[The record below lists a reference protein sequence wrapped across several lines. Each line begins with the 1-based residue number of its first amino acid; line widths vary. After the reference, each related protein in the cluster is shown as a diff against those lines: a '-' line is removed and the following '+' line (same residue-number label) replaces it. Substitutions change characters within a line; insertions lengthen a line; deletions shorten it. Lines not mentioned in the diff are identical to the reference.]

1 MSKVSNVVAGK
12 HRRCLCE
19 WCGEDTFANGF
30 NYRKDLYMT
39 FKHPKYR
46 LRFLSTVL
54 ALSIMISLVAP
65 VCATDDIHSLEQTT
79 EDLENNLS
87 SLNSELAQLDKEIS
101 SISSKIKDMNARI
114 KTIQDELA
122 IAKGEE
128 ESQYEAMKARIQY
141 MYENGSTS
149 FLEILCSASS
159 LADFIKRADYFAT
172 VNEYD
177 RAALKKITD
186 TREAIAQKELQLTE
200 EKENL
205 TTLLAELDKKEA
217 ILQKQISD
225 ASSELSSYTAKLDN
239 ARKEAQKAEAALKQE
254 VKPVAPPKDEP
265 NNSGSSTS
273 NGEYT
278 ATASDL
284 ELFAAL
290 IECEAGSSDYEG
302 MLAVAS
308 VVVNRMKHSSY
319 PDTLRGVIFQSGQ
332 FPPAHNGKVDKI
344 LKRGVKDSCLK
355 AAQDALN
362 GKNNVGNCLSFRSA
376 GSGHVGTV
384 IGSNVFF

>member
-1 MSKVSNVVAGK
+1 MI
-12 HRRCLCE
+12 
-19 WCGEDTFANGF
+19 
-30 NYRKDLYMT
+30 
-39 FKHPKYR
+39 FKHEKYR

-54 ALSIMISLVAP
+54 VLSIMISLVTP
-65 VCATDDIHSLEQTT
+65 VCATDDVNSLEQTT

-87 SLNSELAQLDKEIS
+87 SLNSELAQLDKEIR
-101 SISSKIKDMNARI
+101 SISSKISDINTRV

-128 ESQYEAMKARIQY
+128 EAQYEAMKARIQY

-149 FLEILCSASS
+149 LLEVLFAASS

-186 TREAIAQKELQLTE
+186 TREAIAQKELQLKE

-205 TTLLAELDKKEA
+205 TALLNELDKKETS
-217 ILQKQISD
+217 LQKQIST
-225 ASSELSSYTAKLDN
+225 ASSELNNYTAKLDK
-239 ARKEAQKAEAALKQE
+239 ARKEAQNAENALKQE
-254 VKPVAPPKDEP
+254 VKPIPPVKDEP
-265 NNSGSSTS
+265 NNSGSIS
-273 NGEYT
+273 NGDYA

-290 IECEAGSSDYEG
+290 IECEAGSSNYEG

-308 VVVNRMKHSSY
+308 VVVNRMKHSIY
-319 PDTLRGVIFQSGQ
+319 PNTLRGVILQSGQ
-332 FPPAHNGKVDKI
+332 FPPARNGKVDKI

-362 GKNNVGNCLSFRSA
+362 GKNNVGSCLSFRSA

>member
-1 MSKVSNVVAGK
+1 MTLK
-12 HRRCLCE
+12 HE
-19 WCGEDTFANGF
+19 
-30 NYRKDLYMT
+30 
-39 FKHPKYR
+39 KHW

-54 ALSIMISLVAP
+54 VLSIMMSLVTP
-65 VCATDDIHSLEQTT
+65 VCATDDINSLEQTT
-79 EDLENNLS
+79 EDLEDNLS
-87 SLNSELAQLDKEIS
+87 SLNSELAQLDKEIR
-101 SISSKIKDMNARI
+101 SISSKISDINTRV

-128 ESQYEAMKARIQY
+128 EAQYEAMKARIQY

-149 FLEILCSASS
+149 LWEVLFSASS

-177 RAALKKITD
+177 RVALKKITD
-186 TREAIAQKELQLTE
+186 TREAIAQKELQLKE

-205 TTLLAELDKKEA
+205 TVLLNELDKKETL
-217 ILQKQISD
+217 LQKQIST
-225 ASSELSSYTAKLDN
+225 ASSELNNYTAKLDK
-239 ARKEAQKAEAALKQE
+239 ARKEAKKAEEALEEE
-254 VKPVAPPKDEP
+254 VKPISPAAEESNNPGTSIPKED
-265 NNSGSSTS
+265 
-273 NGEYT
+273 YVV
-278 ATASDL
+278 TASDL

-290 IECEAGSSDYEG
+290 IECEAGSSNYEG

-308 VVVNRMKHSSY
+308 VVVNRMKHKSY
-319 PDTLRGVIFQSGQ
+319 PDTLRGVILQSGQ

-344 LKRGVKDSCLK
+344 LKRGVKSSCLK

-362 GKNNVGNCLSFRSA
+362 GKNNVGNCLSFRAAS
-376 GSGHVGTV
+376 SGHVGTV

>member
-1 MSKVSNVVAGK
+1 MSKVSCGK
-12 HRRCLCE
+12 AAKMPLRMV
-19 WCGEDTFANGF
+19 T
-30 NYRKDLYMT
+30 YRKDLYMT
-39 FKHPKYR
+39 SKYQKYR
-46 LRFLSTVL
+46 FRFLSTVL

-79 EDLENNLS
+79 EDLENDLS

-114 KTIQDELA
+114 KTIQEELA

-128 ESQYEAMKARIQY
+128 EAQYEAMKARIQY

-200 EKENL
+200 EKKNL

-239 ARKEAQKAEAALKQE
+239 ARKEAQKAEAALKQD

-265 NNSGSSTS
+265 NNSGASTS